1 MVRPQKVV
9 TTQLYFADEFLAQLY
24 KEVDPYR
31 THRQMT
37 VPELK
42 GRMVDRIRND
52 DDPVFE
58 MDMSKPLTQV
68 GTALSADWMRPARDG
83 NCKRSASRQSMT
95 KAAAASR
102 MLIGVRSA
110 TASPSPN

>member
-42 GRMVDRIRND
+42 GRIVDRIRND
-52 DDPVFE
+52 DDPVFK
-58 MDMSKPLTQV
+58 MDMSKPLTV
-68 GTALSADWMRPARDG
+68 ERKGDVLVAEATIGIATIGNMGTRTLFRWHLTKMRT
-83 NCKRSASRQSMT
+83 Q
-95 KAAAASR
+95 
-102 MLIGVRSA
+102 
-110 TASPSPN
+110 